1 LLFSAET
8 KKARRDNSVE
18 MRVEKKRIS
27 CYYCGKKVE
36 LAPGEAP
43 CEMLKGWLTLSSWK
57 GAGDVDHYN
66 FCSFTCLKSWIDA
79 QAPEIPEI
87 FLESFKEDKRE

>member
-1 LLFSAET
+1 MLFSTET
-8 KKARRDNSVE
+8 KMAGRENSVE

-27 CYYCGKKVE
+27 CYYCGEGVE

-57 GAGDVDHYN
+57 GAGAVDHYN
-66 FCSFTCLKSWIDA
+66 FCSFACLKSWIDA
-79 QAPEIPEI
+79 QASEIPDI
-87 FLESFKEDKRE
+87 FLESFKEDKSE

>member
-1 LLFSAET
+1 LLFSGKSE
-8 KKARRDNSVE
+8 KARRDNSVE
-18 MRVEKKRIS
+18 MGVEKKRIS

-36 LAPGEAP
+36 LSPGEAP
-43 CEMLKGWLTLSSWK
+43 CEVLKGWLTLSCWK
-57 GAGDVDHYN
+57 GAGAVDHYN
-66 FCSFTCLKSWIDA
+66 LCSFKCLKSWIDA